1 MKSYPEQV
9 KETLDSLIRDMS
21 QFAWLFAKDPQRDF
35 TRSRKL
41 PFEEMIRILLGMGG
55 GNLTKEILDWFACKT
70 ETASASAFIQQR
82 EKLLP
87 DALEFLFRAFTD
99 SCDESKTYRGYRL
112 LAIDGSDL
120 VFSGAPKDKDTYFR
134 PISDGKGYG
143 MLHLNAMYD
152 LCSHLYQDAIV
163 QGSVIHDELLAMN
176 KMVDRS
182 HISGPVIVLADR
194 GYEAYN
200 TLAHIEQKG
209 WNYIFRVKDSWGGIL
224 QGMTLPDSPDFDIH
238 MRLLLTRSRNAT
250 MRTLIQEHPNT
261 YRWISSNT
269 RFDFIPHS
277 SRMVYEFNFR
287 IVRVQTLPGKFE
299 TLITNLDEA
308 AFPSRELKY
317 LYHLRWG
324 IETSFRNL
332 KHTIGLSHFHAKKP
346 EYVIQ
351 EIYSR
356 LTMYNFTEIITSHV
370 VIQSKPNRKH
380 IYKVNFYAAAHI
392 CRQYFHCVFS
402 HMEPQSL
409 ILKFISPVRPGRSYP
424 RNVKS
429 KAPVSFTYRVI

>member
-1 MKSYPEQV
+1 MKSYSAQV
-9 KETLDSLIRDMS
+9 KETLNSLIRDMS
-21 QFAWLFAKDPQRDF
+21 QHAWLYAKDPKRDF

-41 PFEEMIRILLGMGG
+41 PFEEMLRILLGMGG
-55 GNLTKEILDWFACKT
+55 GHLTKELLDWFACRT
-70 ETASASAFIQQR
+70 ETATSSAFIQQR

-120 VFSGAPKDKDTYFR
+120 VFSGDPKDKDTYFQ
-134 PISDGKGYG
+134 PLSDAKGYG

-152 LCSHLYQDAIV
+152 LCSHLYQDAII
-163 QGSVIHDELLAMN
+163 QGSISHDELLAMN
-176 KMVDRS
+176 AMVDRS
-182 HISGPVIVLADR
+182 PISGPVIVLADR

-209 WNYIFRVKDSWGGIL
+209 WNYIFRIKDSWPGIV
-224 QGMTLPDSPDFDIH
+224 QGMILPDSLEFDI
-238 MRLLLTRSRNAT
+238 RIRRLLTRSRNAT
-250 MRTLIQEHPNT
+250 MMALIQKHPDT

-269 RFDFIPHS
+269 RFDYIPHS
-277 SRMVYEFNFR
+277 SRKLYEFNFR

-299 TLITNLDEA
+299 TLVTNLDEA
-308 AFPSRELKY
+308 SFSSHELKY

-324 IETSFRNL
+324 IETSFRDL
-332 KHTIGLSHFHAKKP
+332 KHTIGLFHFHAKKP

-356 LTMYNFTEIITSHV
+356 LTMYNFTELIASHV
-370 VIQSKPNRKH
+370 VIQSKAGRKH
-380 IYKVNFYAAAHI
+380 TYKVNFSAAAYI
-392 CRQYFHCVFS
+392 CRQYFRCLFPQID
-402 HMEPQSL
+402 PQSL
-409 ILKFISPVRPGRSYP
+409 ILKFISPVRPNRSYP
-424 RNVKS
+424 RKIKS
-429 KAPVSFTYRVI
+429 KAPLSFTYRAV